1 MKERLERLK
10 QLRLRKDDAEQANR
24 KDLYEEHQRKKTN
37 PKELIHIQRLRE
49 EAEKLQERQEAI
61 ENGEDY
67 ERKKFWEYS
76 AEAVEKWEKKQQ
88 KKLKRSN
95 IAFTDYNQVAQKKY
109 KRMINEFTPDI
120 TGYNEKKALAMASA
134 SQITTADGEVVV
146 VDADSS
152 FFRDANSLQYASLDT
167 SPSREAVD
175 KVVNDV
181 KKQIEKRDKFSRQK
195 PINEEEDITYINE
208 RNRRFNEKIAR
219 FYDKYTQE
227 IRENFERGT
236 ASSPYDPYIPKE
248 GAAGGPP
255 SKTLEIQKKIDE
267 TVEVMRDNLK
277 SVAERGVKL
286 DTLQDKTGKEFMLE
300 SKEIL

>member
-1 MKERLERLK
+1 MGKKKQKTKKLNEHNKNDSNKDDDNNNKEEESPQIDKMKERLERLK

-236 ASSPYDPYIPKE
+236 AR
-248 GAAGGPP
+248 
-255 SKTLEIQKKIDE
+255 KKK
-267 TVEVMRDNLK
+267 RN
-277 SVAERGVKL
+277 
-286 DTLQDKTGKEFMLE
+286 
-300 SKEIL
+300 